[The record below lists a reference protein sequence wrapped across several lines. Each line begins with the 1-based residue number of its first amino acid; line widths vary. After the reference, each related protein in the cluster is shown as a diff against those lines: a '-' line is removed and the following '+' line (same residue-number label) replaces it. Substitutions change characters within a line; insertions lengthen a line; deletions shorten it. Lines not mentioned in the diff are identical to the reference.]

1 MLQTAKGVRFDRD
14 KSEHIY
20 HDQDVFEANEI
31 TFRVLEICH
40 QPQLKEEIVKIL
52 LGEYQVD
59 EVGLAED
66 ISNITAELLVS
77 GLLEEIQ

>member
-14 KSEHIY
+14 KSEHVY

-40 QPQLKEEIVKIL
+40 QPQSEAEIVEAL
-52 LGEYQVD
+52 LNEYQVSQAD
-59 EVGLAED
+59 LAGD
-66 ISNITAELLVS
+66 ISIITAELLMS
-77 GLLEEIQ
+77 GLLVEVQ